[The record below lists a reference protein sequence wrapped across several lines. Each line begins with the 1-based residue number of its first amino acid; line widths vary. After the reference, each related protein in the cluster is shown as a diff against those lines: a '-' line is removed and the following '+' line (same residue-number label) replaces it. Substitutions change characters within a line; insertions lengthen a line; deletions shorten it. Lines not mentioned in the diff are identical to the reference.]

1 MNINLKRMPT
11 SEIVFSM
18 LYLGLEK
25 DLAYYYITKRL
36 KSFGYNLSEEKI
48 IDLLTREIIK
58 IKERGENLEDYC
70 FRKNRPVNELI
81 ISGLKP
87 ARKTNNF
94 ENLTISEVV
103 VLQDIFRRLS
113 NSYKKYIE
121 QIIKTGNNTEMSYI
135 FPISYSN
142 YNLLRLVY
150 NILLEISNNQYEL
163 KDKNILSSS
172 ILGLKEA
179 SLFELEASSEYKQ
192 SMNHYYPLT
201 QEQVLQDESLL
212 ETYCPKLK

>member
-1 MNINLKRMPT
+1 
-11 SEIVFSM
+11 
-18 LYLGLEK
+18 
-25 DLAYYYITKRL
+25 
-36 KSFGYNLSEEKI
+36 
-48 IDLLTREIIK
+48 
-58 IKERGENLEDYC
+58 
-70 FRKNRPVNELI
+70 
-81 ISGLKP
+81 
-87 ARKTNNF
+87 
-94 ENLTISEVV
+94 
-103 VLQDIFRRLS
+103 
-113 NSYKKYIE
+113 
-121 QIIKTGNNTEMSYI
+121 MSYI

-192 SMNHYYPLT
+192 SMNRYYPLT
-201 QEQVLQDESLL
+201 QGQVLQDESLL